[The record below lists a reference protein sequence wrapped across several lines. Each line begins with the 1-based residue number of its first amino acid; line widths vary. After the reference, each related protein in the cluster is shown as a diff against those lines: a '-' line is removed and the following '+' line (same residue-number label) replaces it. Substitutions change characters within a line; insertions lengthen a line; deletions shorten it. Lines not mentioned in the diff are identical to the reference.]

1 MPGQGFALSFFGCS
15 KIMAFRFSHAMIF
28 ADKISLRQ
36 QPFLHAVNSVFQLI
50 RNRNFAVFV
59 RLKSVWPFFRNVV
72 TVWKKS
78 SVVFQLFVFF
88 LCIQRI
94 SKIADIELC
103 SFCAHLLSSFSI
115 GFHDLD
121 FVCLFHIAKII
132 VIAIVK
138 IIVWRVA
145 SAVLINYDFKLL
157 FHKRVIICSVFLHD
171 ISSIR
176 NIVYIQVAVCSDF

>member
-1 MPGQGFALSFFGCS
+1 M
-15 KIMAFRFSHAMIF
+15 
-28 ADKISLRQ
+28 
-36 QPFLHAVNSVFQLI
+36 I

-59 RLKSVWPFFRNVV
+59 RFKGVWPFFRNVV

-78 SVVFQLFVFF
+78 SVVFQFFVFF

-94 SKIADIELC
+94 SEIADIELR
-103 SFCAHLLSSFSI
+103 SFCANLLSGFGI
-115 GFHDLD
+115 GFHDLN

-138 IIVWRVA
+138 IIVWCVA
-145 SAVLINYDFKLL
+145 SAVFINYDFKLL
-157 FHKRVIICSVFLHD
+157 FHKGIVICGVFLHD

-176 NIVYIQVAVCSDF
+176 NIVDIQVAVCSDF